1 MLVSALS
8 TPSSPAWDR
17 KGKHR
22 ALDVRDDGHG
32 GPDGIVIPLQL
43 LHDSAYESVY
53 VAPVLLGPGRTQF
66 LLQVDTG
73 SSDLWLAST
82 SCSTSSCNAVGGH
95 KYDSSQSLPTGQT
108 TTLNYAEGQVDGP
121 IVWDAV
127 QFGGYSIDHQ
137 ALIAASN
144 VNDEPLNANFNGV
157 LGLAL
162 PLNSVVAQKI
172 PPTTSDAPDGASLS
186 ANLFGITPR
195 TAAPPARFLSLAL
208 ERPGSDKVASALG
221 IGRHPASVVP
231 DPSKIQYAAVVPEAA
246 GSLFWQANVRAITVY
261 VDNQPRPVGLP
272 FSNTGTNGQ
281 PSVILDSGVPLII
294 ASPRSRMA
302 YTARWASAPPR
313 TATPMN
319 LSITLDT
326 RGETPLHPLDLTYY
340 PPNDPSSE
348 TCIGAIQTPDHI
360 GITLT
365 QADMILGVPFL
376 RNAYTVLAYD
386 APAQNGSFPQNTG
399 AASRIQPRLGIL
411 PLTDPATAA
420 QEFYQ

>member
-1 MLVSALS
+1 MLVSALT

-22 ALDVRDDGHG
+22 AFDVRDDGHG

-186 ANLFGITPR
+186 ANLFGITP
-195 TAAPPARFLSLAL
+195 APP
-208 ERPGSDKVASALG
+208 RPPPASSPSPSNAPAPTKSPPPSASAAT
-221 IGRHPASVVP
+221 PA
-231 DPSKIQYAAVVPEAA
+231 PSSPTPPKFSTRP
-246 GSLFWQANVRAITVY
+246 SS
-261 VDNQPRPVGLP
+261 PRPRAPSFGRPTCAPSRSTSITSHVP
-272 FSNTGTNGQ
+272 SASRSPTRAPTASRPSFSTRACRSSLR
-281 PSVILDSGVPLII
+281 P
-294 ASPRSRMA
+294 PRSRMA

-313 TATPMN
+313 TAT
-319 LSITLDT
+319 STS
-326 RGETPLHPLDLTYY
+326 RA
-340 PPNDPSSE
+340 SS
-348 TCIGAIQTPDHI
+348 P
-360 GITLT
+360 
-365 QADMILGVPFL
+365 
-376 RNAYTVLAYD
+376 
-386 APAQNGSFPQNTG
+386 
-399 AASRIQPRLGIL
+399 
-411 PLTDPATAA
+411 
-420 QEFYQ
+420 